1 MHVIIPEI
9 PTTMTQ
15 EILLSPE
22 ALEKRRRIVELR
34 AELADL
40 FEKRDYMISQEKPRL
55 TALYIDLVGK
65 LQYEEFVIRVE
76 VMKLKRKHQIIQ
88 AALNRGERPDTEVV
102 ERIVELEFIDYQA
115 QIEAQAES
123 IKAAKS
129 YLEAPLM
136 TEEDASD
143 LKRIYRILIK
153 RLHPDWNPDLSEE
166 RKELFVRAQAAYKS
180 NDVQELRNILLMIE
194 ADEPVQIKEET
205 IDDDIA
211 RLERS
216 LADLQ
221 ARVDKLNAMF
231 PFDHRDKLY
240 DKEWIENKQAQ
251 IKDSIARLTDEKQQ
265 WQVFI
270 FAQTGVNIGQA

>member
-1 MHVIIPEI
+1 
-9 PTTMTQ
+9 MTQ
-15 EILLSPE
+15 DILLSPE

-205 IDDDIA
+205 VDDDIA

-221 ARVDKLNAMF
+221 TRVDKLNAMF

-240 DKEWIENKQAQ
+240 DKDWIENKQAQ